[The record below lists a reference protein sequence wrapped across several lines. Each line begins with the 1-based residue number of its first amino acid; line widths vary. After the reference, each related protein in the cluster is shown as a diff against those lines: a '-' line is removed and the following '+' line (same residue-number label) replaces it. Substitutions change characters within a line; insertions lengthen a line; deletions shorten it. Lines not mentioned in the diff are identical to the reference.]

1 MSTYHTPV
9 LLKESIDGLNIKPDG
24 AYVDATFG
32 GGGHSQEILKK
43 LSRKGKILVFD
54 QDPDAKINLIHDN
67 RVIYAQAN
75 FRFLKNFLRYHE
87 IDEIDGL
94 LADLGV
100 SSHHFDS
107 EKRGFSYRFDST
119 LDMRMNPNQ
128 KVTAEVL
135 LNTYSEAQLKNLFEK
150 YGELNNAKTI
160 ASVIVAERQKT
171 KIDSVA
177 ALRNTLSAYIPK
189 HSENKYLSKLFQ
201 ALRIEVNAEIDSL
214 KTLLLSTADV
224 LCHKGRIAVITYHSL
239 EDRLVKNFF
248 KNGKFEGEAEKD
260 IYGKTNLPLIPVNRK
275 VIIPS
280 EEEIGRNP
288 RARSAKLRIAEKA

>member
-1 MSTYHTPV
+1 MSIYHTPV
-9 LLKESIDGLNIKPDG
+9 LLKESIEGLNIKPDG
-24 AYVDATFG
+24 VYVDATFG

-43 LSRKGKILVFD
+43 LSIKGKILVFD
-54 QDPDAKINLIHDN
+54 QDPDAKINQLHDN

-75 FRFLKNFLRYHE
+75 FRFLKNFLRYHDIE
-87 IDEIDGL
+87 EIDGL
-94 LADLGV
+94 LAALGV

-128 KVTAEVL
+128 RVTAEVL

-150 YGELNNAKTI
+150 YGEINNAKTI

-171 KIDSVA
+171 KIDSVVT
-177 ALRNTLSAYIPK
+177 LKSTLSAYIPK
-189 HSENKYLSKLFQ
+189 QTENKYLSKLFQ

-214 KTLLLSTADV
+214 KTLLLSASDV
-224 LCHKGRIAVITYHSL
+224 LSEEGRIAVITYHSI

-260 IYGKTNLPLIPVNRK
+260 IYGKTSLLLIPVNRK
-275 VIIPS
+275 VIIPTD
-280 EEEIGRNP
+280 EEIERNP
-288 RARSAKLRIAEKA
+288 RARSAKLRIA

>member
-1 MSTYHTPV
+1 MSIYHTPV
-9 LLKESIDGLNIKPDG
+9 LLKESIEGLNIKPDG
-24 AYVDATFG
+24 VYVDATFG

-43 LSRKGKILVFD
+43 LSIKGKILVFD
-54 QDPDAKINLIHDN
+54 QDPDAKINQLHDN

-75 FRFLKNFLRYHE
+75 FRFLKNFLRYHDIE
-87 IDEIDGL
+87 EIDGL

-128 KVTAEVL
+128 RVTAEVL

-150 YGELNNAKTI
+150 YGEINNAKTI

-171 KIDSVA
+171 KIDSVVT
-177 ALRNTLSAYIPK
+177 LKSTLSAYIPK
-189 HSENKYLSKLFQ
+189 QTENKYLSKLFQ

-214 KTLLLSTADV
+214 KTLLLSASDV
-224 LCHKGRIAVITYHSL
+224 LSEEGRIAVITYHSI

-260 IYGKTNLPLIPVNRK
+260 IYGKTSLLLIPVNRK
-275 VIIPS
+275 VIIPTD
-280 EEEIGRNP
+280 EEIERNP
-288 RARSAKLRIAEKA
+288 RARSAKLRIAQKA